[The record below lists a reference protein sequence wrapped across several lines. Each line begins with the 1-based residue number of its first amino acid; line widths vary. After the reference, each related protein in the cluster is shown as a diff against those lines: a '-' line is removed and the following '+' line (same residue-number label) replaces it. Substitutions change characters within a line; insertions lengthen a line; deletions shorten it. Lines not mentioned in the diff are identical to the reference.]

1 MKYNCHPAKAA
12 STRSPFSRRRNIA
25 LLVALPFLI
34 AAGPGGPGSES
45 AADPAGTASPFKAA
59 SVPTR
64 SVASTVP
71 AAAVTPAVGAV
82 SAANAFPV
90 VSAVQYS
97 AKPATA
103 LPALPAVTGISPRAL
118 RMALAAVS
126 CARARGVS
134 GNADLLTIID
144 YTLPST
150 TPRFWVLD
158 LAHGKVLFHE
168 LVAHGSGS
176 GDNYATRFSDT
187 ADSRQTS
194 LGLFLTA
201 GTYEG
206 GNGYSL
212 KLRGLDPGVNERAEQ
227 RKIVIHGA
235 WYVSTAQA
243 QRLGRLGRSWG
254 CPALSPQIAHHVI
267 DTIKDGTFVYSYSAD
282 HTWLRAAT
290 QTACKSPAPAPAPSA
305 PALAPAALVTAT
317 VSARLP

>member
-1 MKYNCHPAKAA
+1 MRYDCRPAKAA
-12 STRSPFSRRRNIA
+12 ATRSAFSRRRNIP
-25 LLVALPFLI
+25 LLVALPFLV
-34 AAGPGGPGSES
+34 AASPGSER
-45 AADPAGTASPFKAA
+45 AADPADTAPLVGAA
-59 SVPTR
+59 SMPAR
-64 SVASTVP
+64 PAASTVP
-71 AAAVTPAVGAV
+71 AAAVTPAVSVASALPAV
-82 SAANAFPV
+82 NT
-90 VSAVQYS
+90 VQHT
-97 AKPATA
+97 AEPAMA
-103 LPALPAVTGISPRAL
+103 LPALSAVSGLSPRAL
-118 RMALAAVS
+118 SMALAAVS

-134 GNADLLTIID
+134 GKTDLLTIID

-194 LGLFLTA
+194 LGLFLTS

-235 WYVSTAQA
+235 WYVSTSQA
-243 QRLGRLGRSWG
+243 QRIGRLGRSWG
-254 CPALSPQIAHHVI
+254 CPALSPAVAHQVI

-282 HTWLRAAT
+282 HTSLRAAS
-290 QTACKSPAPAPAPSA
+290 QSACKAPTPAPGPAA
-305 PALAPAALVTAT
+305 PALAPAALVTAA

>member
-1 MKYNCHPAKAA
+1 MKYNCRPAKAA
-12 STRSPFSRRRNIA
+12 APRSLFSRRRSIP
-25 LLVALPFLI
+25 LLFALPFLV
-34 AAGPGGPGSES
+34 AASPGRES
-45 AADPAGTASPFKAA
+45 AADPADTAPLSKAA

-64 SVASTVP
+64 PVASTAP
-71 AAAVTPAVGAV
+71 AAAVTPAAGAVGAASV
-82 SAANAFPV
+82 LPAVN
-90 VSAVQYS
+90 AVQYS
-97 AKPATA
+97 AEPAK
-103 LPALPAVTGISPRAL
+103 ALPAVYGLSPRAL

-134 GNADLLTIID
+134 GKTDLLTIID

-194 LGLFLTA
+194 LGLFLTS

-254 CPALSPQIAHHVI
+254 CPALSPQVAHQVI
-267 DTIKDGTFVYSYSAD
+267 DRIKDGTFVYSYSAD

-290 QTACKSPAPAPAPSA
+290 QTACKAPAPAPAPAA
-305 PALAPAALVTAT
+305 PALAPAALVTAA